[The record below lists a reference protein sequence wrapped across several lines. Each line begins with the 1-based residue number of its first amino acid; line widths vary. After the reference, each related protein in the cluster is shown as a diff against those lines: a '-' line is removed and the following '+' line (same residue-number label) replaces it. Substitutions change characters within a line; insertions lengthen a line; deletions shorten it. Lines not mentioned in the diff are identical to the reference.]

1 MAFQGSLRELPLP
14 DIIQLVA
21 VSGKTGAFLIEDG
34 EGDGRIYLR
43 DGQIVHAETG
53 GLSGE
58 EAIYELATWTKGDFK
73 FDTSAATNSATIDK
87 SNTNLLMEAARR
99 QDEWKVLEKKVPSVN
114 MVPVFADQVE
124 DAGVSF
130 TPREWRVVRKIDER
144 RDIEAIS
151 AQLEQST
158 FDVAKVIYGLITA
171 GIISLQAR

>member
-58 EAIYELATWTKGDFK
+58 EAIYELATWTEGDFK

-99 QDEWKVLEKKVPSVN
+99 QDEWKVLEK
-114 MVPVFADQVE
+114 
-124 DAGVSF
+124 
-130 TPREWRVVRKIDER
+130 RYR
-144 RDIEAIS
+144 RSRWCRSSPTRLKMPAFRSLLESGGSCARSTSGAIS
-151 AQLEQST
+151 RPFRLNSS
-158 FDVAKVIYGLITA
+158 KVH
-171 GIISLQAR
+171 SMWPR